1 MSEGL
6 FGLAFIVAGILIA
19 ARWRP
24 QFLRRLKGSVFDPV
38 VATVVI
44 MWAIGLGAILHG
56 LVVL

>member
-6 FGLAFIVAGILIA
+6 FGLAFIVAGMLIA

-38 VATVVI
+38 VAAVVI
-44 MWAIGLGAILHG
+44 LWAIGLGAVLHG
-56 LVVL
+56 LAGL